1 MSMVEP
7 GRIELRHLRYFCQ
20 VADELHFGRA
30 AARLAVS
37 QPALSVQIKQLE
49 ELVGARLFERHSRH
63 VSLTDAG
70 KILEESARR
79 ILRDVDAALAA
90 TRLAQAGE
98 VGVLRMGFGPTLM
111 LSTLA
116 QVVRGYRSR
125 YPDVRMDLRELAT
138 AEQVEALLRGDLDV
152 GFVRGA
158 ETDPRLHAELFAKE
172 PLLIAVNRDHPCA
185 GAARVPL
192 SLLAGEPWVLFP
204 RAIAPQLH
212 EQVMRLCRE
221 AGFTP
226 NVVQESREVYTTVG
240 LVGAGVGV
248 TIVPEAVQRMSWKG
262 VVYKPIPRASVRL
275 SMVRPSGPPRP
286 VVEAFLAVARK
297 ASGRSPPT
305 TRRARPLPEGPT

>member
-1 MSMVEP
+1 MTEARRV
-7 GRIELRHLRYFCQ
+7 ELRHLRYFCR

-30 AARLAVS
+30 AVRLAVS

-49 ELVGARLFERHSRH
+49 VLVGARLLERHSRH
-63 VSLTDAG
+63 VALTDAG
-70 KILEESARR
+70 RVLEEAARR
-79 ILRDVDAALAA
+79 ILRDVDAALDA
-90 TRLAQAGE
+90 TRQADTGQ
-98 VGVLRMGFGPTLM
+98 VGVLRVGFGPTLM

-116 QVVRGYRSR
+116 QVVRTYRSR
-125 YPDVRMDLRELAT
+125 YPGVRVDLRELAT

-158 ETDPRLHAELFAKE
+158 ETDPRLHVELFAKE
-172 PLLIAVNRDHPCA
+172 PLLIALNRDHPHA
-185 GAARVPL
+185 GSARVPL
-192 SLLAGEPWVLFP
+192 AALAGEPWVLFP

-248 TIVPEAVQRMSWKG
+248 TIVPEAAQRMAWKG
-262 VVYKPIPRASVRL
+262 VVYKAIPRATVRL
-275 SMVRPSGPPRP
+275 SLVRPSGPVRP
-286 VVEAFLAVARK
+286 VVETFLALARK
-297 ASGRSPPT
+297 AAGRQ
-305 TRRARPLPEGPT
+305 A